1 MGAAAHDYLE
11 LWVIYERPID
21 YPKGYVVRRQRALG
35 RYADR
40 IWIDPIAYAF
50 DTLDAAREA
59 VPFGMNNIGRTDG
72 DPVSIKE
79 VWI

>member
-1 MGAAAHDYLE
+1 MEAAQPDYVE
-11 LWVIYERPID
+11 LWVIYERPSD
-21 YPKGYVVRRQRALG
+21 FPQGFVVRRQRTLG

-59 VPFGMNNIGRTDG
+59 VPYGMTNIGRTDG